1 MLLFWKVNFFAIHGE
16 EGIAKILCFFSQ
28 NILCVWFRKPLLWPN
43 NESLGKDTEK
53 EEWEKGKE
61 RKQTLIGLER
71 HLYGTGF
78 SSCSNYNKLS
88 SLFLDSICWF
98 LVSVCYIVVIVIVI
112 WIWKGSILN
121 KNRGIFIY
129 LWETGINL
137 LT

>member
-1 MLLFWKVNFFAIHGE
+1 MLRQVKIFAIHGE
-16 EGIAKILCFFSQ
+16 KGIAKILCFFSQ

-43 NESLGKDTEK
+43 NESMKRHRK
-53 EEWEKGKE
+53 RSVRKKGKE
-61 RKQTLIGLER
+61 WKQTKLIGLER
-71 HLYGTGF
+71 HSDGTGF

-112 WIWKGSILN
+112 WMWKGSILN